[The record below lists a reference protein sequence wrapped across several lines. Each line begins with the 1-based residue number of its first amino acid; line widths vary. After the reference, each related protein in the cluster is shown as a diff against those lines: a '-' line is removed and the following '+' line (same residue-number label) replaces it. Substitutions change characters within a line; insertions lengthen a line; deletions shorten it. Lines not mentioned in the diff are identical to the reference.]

1 LNEES
6 FRLHTGIMEL
16 IAGMALLKLEGG
28 GSIGFRPEHPDDRS
42 RKKNLAKGIKATTE
56 GDRVS
61 LVLEL
66 NVDYGQDALKVAE
79 RAQELARDAL
89 ESMTGYAVA
98 EVNVNVVGVNAP

>member
-1 LNEES
+1 MSEES
-6 FRLHTGIMEL
+6 FRLHAGITEL

-28 GSIGFRPEHPDDRS
+28 GSTGLRPEHSDDRLK
-42 RKKNLAKGIKATTE
+42 KKNLAKGIKATYE

-61 LVLEL
+61 LVVEL

-79 RAQELARDAL
+79 RAQELAREAV
-89 ESMTGYAVA
+89 ETMTGYAVS